1 MKTSRDSARGLGTP
15 KTTTALEHG
24 FPFEK
29 VDLVAEVESYRK
41 EVNRPIYHVHKWWAN
56 RLGSV
61 FRAILIGAAEK
72 ADADIWERFY
82 TDGDYKDFVVLD
94 PFMGSGTTVGEAAK
108 LGMKAVGCDI
118 NPVSTFAVRQ
128 ALQHVDSQSLEH
140 AFSSLES
147 HVATKI
153 RNLYVTKDRETG
165 ADIPALYYFW
175 VKVVALPNG
184 ERVPLFKDYIF
195 SSNAYPKK
203 KPESRIACPNCG
215 AILTDRFDSTNTTCG
230 ECHHRFNPQQG
241 TCDGTTVWDRDG
253 NRHKIKDVVQAQGTP
268 PEHRMFA
275 IMALRK
281 SGEKVYLK
289 PTEDDFARYNQCG
302 EKLRNSRLPIPSMKV
317 RPGHN
322 TNQARGYNY
331 LEWRQFFN
339 DRQLLALSILLD
351 GIMTIKDRVLRE
363 QFLCL
368 FSGTLEFNNLFCSFK
383 GEGTG
388 AVRHMFAHHIL
399 KPERTPLENSVW
411 GTAQSSGTFSTL
423 FRSRLMRAREYLR
436 RPFEIKALNEGG
448 KLRSEKVYS
457 AREMKP
463 AAVGNFAALSK
474 NRGAAALLLNGDSS
488 SLPIPAASVDAVV
501 TDPPYFDFVHYSE
514 LSDFFFA
521 WLAPVLRKDSP
532 CFDRPDSSHEG
543 EVQDRD
549 PEIFSAKIGRV
560 FAECHRVLKTEG
572 ILAFTFH
579 HSTTDGWLAIYRAL
593 RSAGFVVASAHPI
606 KAEMSVGNPKAA
618 TKEPINLDAIL
629 VCRKRGGPVLA
640 CRDVGQAARDDS
652 ARLRIRFAKLGRRLS
667 CGDRFVIEASQV
679 LRHGSLAGLDVID
692 VRPLLAMAHTRSH
705 ESVLTEVAE
714 AAQGRAE
721 PKGRTAKREGQL
733 SPKKPNEQM
742 DLFGR
747 PTVTEAP

>member
-1 MKTSRDSARGLGTP
+1 MSRESAGDLRISG
-15 KTTTALEHG
+15 TTTALECG
-24 FPFEK
+24 FPFEE

-82 TDGDYKDFVVLD
+82 SDGDYQDFVVLD

-128 ALQHVDSQSLEH
+128 ALQDVDSQSLGD
-140 AFSSLES
+140 AFADLES
-147 HVATKI
+147 RVAHKI
-153 RNLYVTKDRETG
+153 RGLYLTKDRETG
-165 ADIPALYYFW
+165 ASIQALYYFW
-175 VKVVALPNG
+175 VKVVELPNG
-184 ERVPLFKDYIF
+184 ERVPLFKDYVF
-195 SSNAYPKK
+195 SSNAYPTK
-203 KPESRIACPNCG
+203 KPEARIVCPQCG

-230 ECHHRFNPQQG
+230 DCHHRFNPQQG
-241 TCDGTTVWDRDG
+241 TCDGTTVVDRAG
-253 NRHKIKDVVQAQGTP
+253 NRHKIKEMVQAQGTP

-275 IMALRK
+275 IMALRET
-281 SGEKVYLK
+281 GEKVYLK
-289 PTEDDFARYNQCG
+289 PTEYDFALYGKCG
-302 EKLRNSRLPIPSMKV
+302 EELRESKLPIPSMKV

-351 GIMTIKDRVLRE
+351 GIMAIEDRVLRE
-363 QFLCL
+363 QLLCL

-411 GTAQSSGTFSTL
+411 GTDQSSGTFSTL

-436 RPFEIKALNEGG
+436 HPFEIKALNDGE

-463 AAVGNFAALSK
+463 AAVRSFAALSK
-474 NRGAAALLLNGDSS
+474 SKGAAALLLNGDSS
-488 SLPIPAASVDAVV
+488 SLPIPTASVDAVV

-549 PEIFSAKIGRV
+549 PEIFAAKIGRV

-572 ILAFTFH
+572 VLAFTFH
-579 HSTTDGWLAIYRAL
+579 HSTADGWLAIYRAL
-593 RSAGFVVASAHPI
+593 RSAGFVVTSAHPI

-629 VCRKRGGPVLA
+629 VCRKQGGPALA

-652 ARLRIRFAKLGRRLS
+652 ANLRIRFARLGRRLS

-679 LRHGSLAGLDVID
+679 LRHGSLAGLEVADVL
-692 VRPLLAMAHTRSH
+692 PLLAMAHTRSH
-705 ESVLTEVAE
+705 TGVLTEVAE
-714 AAQGRAE
+714 ASRGAAGPNGSTTKRKGPRL
-721 PKGRTAKREGQL
+721 PKDSSR
-733 SPKKPNEQM
+733 QM
-742 DLFGR
+742 DLFGQ
-747 PTVTEAP
+747 PTVSENP